1 MLLSVEGLNV
11 VSSAVEES
19 SVVALFVVEISVV
32 EFWDA
37 R

>member
-19 SVVALFVVEISVV
+19 WVVEVLVVEISVV
-32 EFWDA
+32 KPCDA
-37 R
+37 S